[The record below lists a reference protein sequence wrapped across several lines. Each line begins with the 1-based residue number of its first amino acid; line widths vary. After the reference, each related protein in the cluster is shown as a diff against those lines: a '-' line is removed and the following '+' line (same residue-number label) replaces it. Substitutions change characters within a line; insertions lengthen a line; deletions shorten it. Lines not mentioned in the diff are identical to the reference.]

1 MPPNNKYF
9 KPKQSAHFLSMSYEN
24 SLFSHIGSTDEI
36 SFMKNGEASLSRNN
50 FEKNHQSHNTTA
62 ELTNFSDL
70 PTPDLT
76 RKVEVLTKLQSEV
89 RNSERQSLS
98 KLNKI
103 PGEMSTR
110 TINMRNHEVDDKI
123 NKNEEFNFNKL
134 KELYKQILI
143 CIGENPNR
151 PGLIETPARAS
162 SAMLYFTKG
171 YQDDLQRIVNNAL
184 FDEGHDQMVIVKNID
199 FFSICEHHLLPFSG
213 HVSIAYL
220 PNKHV
225 IGISKL
231 ARIVELYSR
240 RLQIQERLT
249 NEIADAIVELMNPIG
264 VGVIIQAKHLCMS
277 MRGVHKSTTVTV
289 TQKLKGQFLTD
300 DKIRGEF
307 INLIT

>member
-1 MPPNNKYF
+1 
-9 KPKQSAHFLSMSYEN
+9 
-24 SLFSHIGSTDEI
+24 
-36 SFMKNGEASLSRNN
+36 MKNGDESLSGNN
-50 FEKNHQSHNTTA
+50 FQKNHQSHNTA
-62 ELTNFSDL
+62 AKLTNFSEL
-70 PTPDLT
+70 ISPDLT
-76 RKVEVLTKLQSEV
+76 RKVEVMTKLKSTA
-89 RNSERQSLS
+89 RNSDSQSLS
-98 KLNKI
+98 KLNKTS
-103 PGEMSTR
+103 GGMSIR
-110 TINMRNHEVDDKI
+110 TIDMIDHEAD
-123 NKNEEFNFNKL
+123 NKVNENEEFNFNKL

-151 PGLIETPARAS
+151 PGLIETPARAA

-184 FDEGHDQMVIVKNID
+184 FDEGHDQMVIVKNIN
-199 FFSICEHHLLPFSG
+199 FSSICEHHLLPFSG

-220 PNKHV
+220 PNKYV

-249 NEIADAIVELMNPIG
+249 NEIADAIVELLNPIG
-264 VGVIIQAKHLCMS
+264 VGIIIQAKHMCMS
-277 MRGVHKSTTVTV
+277 MRGVRTSTAVTV

-307 INLIT
+307 ISLIT